1 MRQTI
6 NRAADFIRKNPSII
20 YSLVLIVAITAI
32 LFGNTYYALNRFQ
45 VITDELLHSKA
56 ILAEDSIRL
65 FASDYSDNYDALNER
80 FSELVAKDEEIRSI
94 SVLKPLSD
102 KDGFFRVVAAD
113 SKESLNQESNETLF
127 SLLWNSDRPF
137 AFIGHDE
144 EGRFW
149 NVGSLIKDANGQK
162 KGIILFQLSLKSHD
176 NFVQDAITRVYVL
189 TLISMAIVLLLILN
203 HVKIFGY
210 AVRAAH
216 LEEVDKMKDDFISM
230 ASHELKSPLTAIHG
244 YVDLMND
251 QIAEGGIRG
260 NDEHKHYVEQ
270 IESSVKRL
278 KDLVDDL
285 LEVSRLQQN
294 RIPISFQDVSVSEI
308 VTKVIEEMKIMADE
322 KGLLMINEIP
332 ALPIVS
338 ADPERVRQI
347 MVNLVSNAIKYTPK
361 GKITFKGKEEN
372 NIVQV
377 TVADT
382 GLGMSTES
390 MNGLFSRFYRIRNQ
404 QTAAISGTGLGLW
417 ISRELARK
425 MKGDLTVESIEGVGT
440 HFMLKLNKSKKSN

>member
-1 MRQTI
+1 MRQI
-6 NRAADFIRKNPSII
+6 ISRATDFIRKNPSIM

-45 VITDELLHSKA
+45 IITDELLHSKA
-56 ILAEDSIRL
+56 MIAEDAIRL
-65 FASDYSDNYDALNER
+65 FASDYSENYDTLNER

-94 SVLKPLSD
+94 SILKPLPD
-102 KDGFFRVVAAD
+102 NDGFFRVVAAD

-149 NVGSLIKDANGQK
+149 NVGSLIKDAGGQK

-176 NFVQDAITRVYVL
+176 DFVQNAITRVYVL
-189 TLISMAIVLLLILN
+189 TLVSMVIVLLLILN

-244 YVDLMND
+244 YVDLMKD
-251 QIAEGGIRG
+251 QIAERGAGG

-270 IESSVKRL
+270 IEFSVKRL

-294 RIPISFQDVSVSEI
+294 RIPISFQDVSVDEI

-322 KGLLMINEIP
+322 KGLLIINEIP
-332 ALPIVS
+332 SLPMVS

-347 MVNLVSNAIKYTPK
+347 IINLVSNAIKYTPK
-361 GKITFKGKEEN
+361 GKIMFKGKEEN

-382 GLGMSTES
+382 GLGMSAES
-390 MNGLFSRFYRIRNQ
+390 MEGLFSRFYRIRNQ

-417 ISRELARK
+417 ISRELACK
-425 MKGDLTVESIEGVGT
+425 MRGDLTVESIEGIGT
-440 HFMLKLNKSKKSN
+440 HFTLKLNKSKKGN